1 MLGLQNEREWAAFCA
16 TVLEQPELAQDKR
29 FSSNTLRVENKEALR
44 VLIVTAFAALTREQV
59 IARLEAAAIANAS
72 VNTMQDV
79 WRHPQLASRQRWREV
94 DSPAGAL
101 PALLPPASNSA
112 FQPRMD
118 KIPGLGEHSAAILR
132 GLGYAE
138 EQIQTF
144 KQRGII

>member
-1 MLGLQNEREWAAFCA
+1 
-16 TVLEQPELAQDKR
+16 
-29 FSSNTLRVENKEALR
+29 
-44 VLIVTAFAALTREQV
+44 VLIVTAFAALTRGQV

-94 DSPAGAL
+94 DSPAGTL
-101 PALLPPASNSA
+101 PALLPPASSSA

-132 GLGYAE
+132 SLGYTE
-138 EQIQTF
+138 DQIQAF